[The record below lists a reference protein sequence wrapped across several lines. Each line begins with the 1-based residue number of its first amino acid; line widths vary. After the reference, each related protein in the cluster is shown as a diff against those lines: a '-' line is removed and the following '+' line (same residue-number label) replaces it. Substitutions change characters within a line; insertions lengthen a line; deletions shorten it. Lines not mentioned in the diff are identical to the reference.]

1 MKGKIKMKEVQ
12 GKSLVTHAIAK
23 KKGNSP
29 YKKTNRKIKGSC
41 EIKYKRNR
49 DFKQSMECE

>member
-1 MKGKIKMKEVQ
+1 MKGKSKMKEVQ
-12 GKSLVTHAIAK
+12 GKSPVTHAVAK
-23 KKGNSP
+23 KKETLHI
-29 YKKTNRKIKGSC
+29 KKTNRKIKVSF